1 MSHQVKP
8 VARNVDD
15 DALPLSLS
23 IVLKAVSSFKYLPWL
38 EAELGKCHSALIVL
52 SLFLA
57 RIPPLRIPSLEK
69 SLTDLQVS
77 SLTYAR
83 GKGPLGRSIILDIG
97 HLYSTR
103 SSYMHQMSPNIDYIL
118 KRNLQSCNKWM
129 TKGSQ
134 FRETEAH
141 NKSEVATHFV
151 PSITTLANFVV
162 VQIQIYQR
170 FEPSQSPW
178 NRSMRS
184 HICQVPENVCLSA
197 PWILSSIFLANC
209 SWLEESFLS
218 FYSDI

>member
-97 HLYSTR
+97 H
-103 SSYMHQMSPNIDYIL
+103 
-118 KRNLQSCNKWM
+118 
-129 TKGSQ
+129 
-134 FRETEAH
+134 
-141 NKSEVATHFV
+141 FV